1 MKQHLSSLTTVIVV
15 DGRAPEPARYEQL
28 AAMLEAARFDDFD
41 VVLVANGVD
50 AAATLDLKEFVA
62 QVPDSTVVFLN
73 SPRTGDIAR
82 LVGINHAVG
91 DYILFTTLAEEEI
104 LALPSLLEP
113 LREGY
118 DLSVADP
125 LEGPLV
131 VKRPAGTQILL
142 GTYLSV
148 YRLLTGKELESRPT
162 GFRAMSR
169 AAALF
174 ISTSPTAEITIR
186 SRELG
191 PGFACVTRPLLPG
204 HAFVHRPGSLRS
216 NWSSGIS
223 ALLSTSS
230 APMRLVTYFAV
241 AGGVLSLLYGAYVV
255 AVYLFGRN
263 IAQGWTTIS
272 LQLAAMMF
280 IFSVLFLL
288 LSEYVLQIH
297 AANPPRSLRHLVLRE
312 LRSPLSRRT
321 ARLNVVDGEGRFQ
334 VGAPAELLT
343 PKLLPKTTEASA

>member
-15 DGRAPEPARYEQL
+15 NGKVPEPRRYEQL
-28 AAMLEAARFDDFD
+28 ASVLEAARIDDFD

-50 AAATLDLKEFVA
+50 AAVTLDLKEFVS
-62 QVPDSTVVFLN
+62 QVPDSTAVFLN
-73 SPRTGDIAR
+73 RPQTGDVAR
-82 LVGINHAVG
+82 LVGIDHAVG
-91 DYILFTTLAEEEI
+91 DYILFTALSEEEI
-104 LALPSLLEP
+104 LALPDLLEP

-131 VKRPAGTQILL
+131 VQRPAGTRFLL

-148 YRLLTGKELESRPT
+148 YQLLTGKELESRPT

-174 ISTSPTAEITIR
+174 VSANPTAEITLR
-186 SRELG
+186 ARDLG
-191 PGFACVTRPLLPG
+191 PGFACITRPLLPG

-223 ALLSTSS
+223 ALLSTTS
-230 APMRLVTYFAV
+230 APMRLVTYFAA
-241 AGGVLSLLYGAYVV
+241 AGGVLSLGYGAYVIG
-255 AVYLFGRN
+255 VYFFGRN
-263 IAQGWTTIS
+263 IARGWTTIS

-312 LRSPLSRRT
+312 LRSPLSRRS
-321 ARLNVVDGEGRFQ
+321 ARLNVVDAEGRFQ
-334 VGAPAELLT
+334 VGAPPELLT
-343 PKLLPKTTEASA
+343 NVTKTSA